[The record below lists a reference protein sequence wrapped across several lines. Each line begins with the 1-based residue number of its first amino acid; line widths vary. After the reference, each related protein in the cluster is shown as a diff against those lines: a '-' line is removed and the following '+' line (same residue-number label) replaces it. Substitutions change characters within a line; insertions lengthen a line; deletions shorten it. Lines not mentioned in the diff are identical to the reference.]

1 MITAHTWSSFLFLL
15 VNPNSFWVLT
25 EKDIKIFP
33 RESRDWI
40 NNLKKLHVGGG
51 EGKDNGESARG
62 IGTGTGREPREDV
75 PQAVR
80 YRTLENSVNWG
91 RRERSLRKCLRGE
104 VCE

>member
-1 MITAHTWSSFLFLL
+1 MFLL

-51 EGKDNGESARG
+51 EGKDNGDEREGYRDRDGERAKRRCP
-62 IGTGTGREPREDV
+62 TG
-75 PQAVR
+75 
-80 YRTLENSVNWG
+80 S
-91 RRERSLRKCLRGE
+91 
-104 VCE
+104 